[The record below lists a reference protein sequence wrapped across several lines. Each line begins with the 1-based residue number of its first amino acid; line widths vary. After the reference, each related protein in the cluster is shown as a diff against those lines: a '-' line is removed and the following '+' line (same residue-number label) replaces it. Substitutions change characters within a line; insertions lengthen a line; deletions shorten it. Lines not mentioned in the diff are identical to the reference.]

1 MNQLEKALGLIE
13 LTPIEKVYKE
23 PTVGLALDDNRLLF
37 SERAELPLQIDIPSS
52 YSIIPQVEGALIAHD
67 FSESEIANRKIYYIS
82 DVHIE
87 HQMSVFI
94 KEIENQPKE
103 YQEQAIL
110 DFIKENVGKMVSD
123 VNSRDDMLLIGGDVA
138 DSVQLS
144 ELFYQ
149 ELRKQWRGG
158 RIISILG
165 NHELWD
171 GTSPR
176 RYTDP
181 ARR

>member
-110 DFIKENVGKMVSD
+110 DFIKEEKTKNKCILYSTHYMEEAENICDYVILIHKGK
-123 VNSRDDMLLIGGDVA
+123 
-138 DSVQLS
+138 
-144 ELFYQ
+144 
-149 ELRKQWRGG
+149 
-158 RIISILG
+158 IISTG
-165 NHELWD
+165 
-171 GTSPR
+171 SPKEIEEKTQTTNLR
-176 RYTDP
+176 D
-181 ARR
+181 AFISLIEGDHNE